1 MELLLKVAYILGTTI
16 IIIVLSNKNASKKEQ
31 IKNLKQRISDYEKA
45 NKISNAV
52 DNLPIESVNSR
63 LQSISDKKQC

>member
-1 MELLLKVAYILGTTI
+1 MELLLKVAYILGTII
-16 IIIVLSNKNASKKEQ
+16 IIIVLSNKNVSKKEQ
-31 IKNLKQRISDYEKA
+31 IKNLKQRVSEYEKA
-45 NKISNAV
+45 NKISNAI

>member
-1 MELLLKVAYILGTTI
+1 MELLLKVAYILGTII

-31 IKNLKQRISDYEKA
+31 IKNLKQRISNYEKA

-63 LQSISDKKQC
+63 LQNISNKKQC

>member
-1 MELLLKVAYILGTTI
+1 MELLLKVAYIIGTII

-31 IKNLKQRISDYEKA
+31 IKNLKQRISEYERA

-52 DNLPIESVNSR
+52 DNLPIESVTSR
-63 LQSISDKKQC
+63 LQSISDKK

>member
-1 MELLLKVAYILGTTI
+1 MELLLKVTYILGTII

-31 IKNLKQRISDYEKA
+31 IKNLKQRISDYDKA

>member
-1 MELLLKVAYILGTTI
+1 MELLLKVAYILGTI
-16 IIIVLSNKNASKKEQ
+16 VIIIVLSNKNASKKEQ
-31 IKNLKQRISDYEKA
+31 IKNLKQRISDYDKA

-63 LQSISDKKQC
+63 LQSISDKK

>member
-1 MELLLKVAYILGTTI
+1 MELLLKVAYILGTII

-52 DNLPIESVNSR
+52 DNLPIESVNNR
-63 LQSISDKKQC
+63 LQSVSDKKQC

>member
-1 MELLLKVAYILGTTI
+1 MELLLKVAYILGTII

-31 IKNLKQRISDYEKA
+31 IKNLKQRISEYEKA

-63 LQSISDKKQC
+63 LQSISDKK

>member
-1 MELLLKVAYILGTTI
+1 MELLLKVAYIIGTII

>member
-1 MELLLKVAYILGTTI
+1 MELLLKVAYILGTII

-31 IKNLKQRISDYEKA
+31 IENLKQRVSEYEKA
-45 NKISNAV
+45 NKISNAI

>member
-1 MELLLKVAYILGTTI
+1 MELLLKVTYILGTII

-45 NKISNAV
+45 NKISNAI

-63 LQSISDKKQC
+63 LQSISDKK

>member
-1 MELLLKVAYILGTTI
+1 MELLLKVAYILGTII

-31 IKNLKQRISDYEKA
+31 IKNLKQKVSEYEKA
-45 NKISNAV
+45 NKISNAI

-63 LQSISDKKQC
+63 LQSISNKK

>member
-1 MELLLKVAYILGTTI
+1 MELLLKVAYIIGTII

-52 DNLPIESVNSR
+52 DNLPIKSVNSR
-63 LQSISDKKQC
+63 LQSISDKK

>member
-1 MELLLKVAYILGTTI
+1 MELLLKVAYILGTII

-45 NKISNAV
+45 NKISNAI

>member
-1 MELLLKVAYILGTTI
+1 MELLLKVAYILGTII

-63 LQSISDKKQC
+63 LQNISDKKQC

>member
-1 MELLLKVAYILGTTI
+1 MELLLKVAYILGTII

-31 IKNLKQRISDYEKA
+31 IKNLKQRISDYENA

-63 LQSISDKKQC
+63 LQNISDKK

>member
-1 MELLLKVAYILGTTI
+1 MELLLKVAYILGTII

-52 DNLPIESVNSR
+52 DNLSIESVNSR
-63 LQSISDKKQC
+63 LQNISNKK

>member
-1 MELLLKVAYILGTTI
+1 MELLLKVAYILGTII

-45 NKISNAV
+45 NKISSAV

-63 LQSISDKKQC
+63 LQNISDKK

>member
-1 MELLLKVAYILGTTI
+1 MELLLKVAYILGTI
-16 IIIVLSNKNASKKEQ
+16 IIIIALSNKNASKKEQ

>member
-1 MELLLKVAYILGTTI
+1 MELLLKVAYILGTII

-31 IKNLKQRISDYEKA
+31 IKNLKQRLSEYEKA

-63 LQSISDKKQC
+63 LQSISDKK

>member
-1 MELLLKVAYILGTTI
+1 MELLLKVAYIIGTII

-45 NKISNAV
+45 NKISNAI

-63 LQSISDKKQC
+63 LQSISDKK

>member
-1 MELLLKVAYILGTTI
+1 MELLLKVAYILGTII

-31 IKNLKQRISDYEKA
+31 IKNLKQRISEYEKA

-52 DNLPIESVNSR
+52 NNLPIESVNSR
-63 LQSISDKKQC
+63 LQSISDKK

>member
-1 MELLLKVAYILGTTI
+1 MELLLKVAYILGTII

-31 IKNLKQRISDYEKA
+31 IKNLKQRISDYDKA
-45 NKISNAV
+45 NKISSAV

-63 LQSISDKKQC
+63 LQNISDKK

>member
-1 MELLLKVAYILGTTI
+1 MELLLKVAYILGTII

-31 IKNLKQRISDYEKA
+31 IENLKQRISDYDKA

>member
-1 MELLLKVAYILGTTI
+1 MELLLKVAYILGTII

-52 DNLPIESVNSR
+52 GNLPIESVNSR

>member
-1 MELLLKVAYILGTTI
+1 MELLLKVAYILSTII

>member
-1 MELLLKVAYILGTTI
+1 MELLLKVAYILGTII

>member
-1 MELLLKVAYILGTTI
+1 MELLLKVAYILGTII

-31 IKNLKQRISDYEKA
+31 IKNLKQRISDYDKA

-63 LQSISDKKQC
+63 LQNISDKK

>member
-1 MELLLKVAYILGTTI
+1 MELLLKVAYILGTII

-31 IKNLKQRISDYEKA
+31 IKNLKQRISDYDKA

-63 LQSISDKKQC
+63 LQSISDKK

>member
-1 MELLLKVAYILGTTI
+1 MELLLKVAYILGTII

-31 IKNLKQRISDYEKA
+31 IKNLKQRISDYDKA

-63 LQSISDKKQC
+63 LQNISDKKQY

>member
-1 MELLLKVAYILGTTI
+1 MELLLKVAYILSTII

-63 LQSISDKKQC
+63 LQSISDKK

>member
-1 MELLLKVAYILGTTI
+1 MELLLKVAYILGTII

-31 IKNLKQRISDYEKA
+31 IKNLKQKVSEYEKA
-45 NKISNAV
+45 NKISNAI

-63 LQSISDKKQC
+63 LQSISDKK

>member
-1 MELLLKVAYILGTTI
+1 MELLLKVAYILGTII

-31 IKNLKQRISDYEKA
+31 IKNLKQRILEYEKA

-63 LQSISDKKQC
+63 LQSISDKK

>member
-1 MELLLKVAYILGTTI
+1 MELLLKVAYIIGTII

-31 IKNLKQRISDYEKA
+31 IKNLKQKVSEYEKA
-45 NKISNAV
+45 NKISNAI

-63 LQSISDKKQC
+63 LQSISDKK

>member
-1 MELLLKVAYILGTTI
+1 MELLLKVAYILGTII

-31 IKNLKQRISDYEKA
+31 IKNLKQRISDYDKA
-45 NKISNAV
+45 NKSSSAV

-63 LQSISDKKQC
+63 LQNISDKK

>member
-1 MELLLKVAYILGTTI
+1 MELLLKVAYIIGTII

-31 IKNLKQRISDYEKA
+31 IKNLKQRVSEYEKA
-45 NKISNAV
+45 NKISNAI